1 MYSSRDKR
9 LGDAQIVVEGLVWL
23 QGCEERMTTVMR
35 RFLSSSTVIPSVPGN
50 AAMSLYTYRICPFCC
65 KVKAAARYA
74 KVEIANVEVNP
85 LTKSQISFSRDHRK
99 VPIAV
104 TRDGNVVVES
114 ERIIDRI
121 LADAPSEFV
130 SDDARKWS
138 KWASEELAVMMY
150 PNITRSFEECRETL
164 AYADEAFGAL
174 EAMSIRWIG
183 AFGMSMAHSK
193 IKRKYGIVDERE
205 SLQQRLDVWDEAL
218 GDGPF
223 RAGNEVPDLGDVA
236 VFGVL
241 DAVSGTRAHD
251 DVMRRNPKIADW
263 AKAVDTALP

>member
-1 MYSSRDKR
+1 
-9 LGDAQIVVEGLVWL
+9 
-23 QGCEERMTTVMR
+23 MTTVMR
-35 RFLSSSTVIPSVPGN
+35 RLLSSAPAVSGD

-65 KVKAAARYA
+65 KVKAAARFA
-74 KVEIANVEVNP
+74 GVSIANVEVNP

-104 TRDGNVVVES
+104 TRDGQIIVES
-114 ERIIDRI
+114 ERIIDHV
-121 LADAPSEFV
+121 LADAPAEFV

-150 PNITRSFEECRETL
+150 PNITRTFDECRETL
-164 AYADEAFGAL
+164 AYADEAFGGF
-174 EAMSIRWIG
+174 EAMTIRWVG

-193 IKRKYGIVDERE
+193 IKKKYGIEDERQA
-205 SLQQRLDVWDEAL
+205 LQERLDVWDKAL

-223 RAGNEVPDLGDVA
+223 RDARKSPDLGDVA

-241 DAVSGTRAHD
+241 GAVSGTRAHD
-251 DVMRRNPKIADW
+251 DIMSQNPKIAEW
-263 AKAVDTALP
+263 AKAVDAALP